1 MQTRQISGRLTFTIL
16 SISLLT
22 VMAGAAM
29 APALWA
35 VKAHFTGKPDLI
47 IQFIVSLPALFI
59 IVTNLCFPLLCRVA
73 KTKSIAVAGLVLYI
87 VSGTGAF
94 FLEDISTI
102 LILRALLGV
111 SVGMIMP
118 LSTGLLSYYF
128 PPEDQSRLMG
138 LCAAMNQAGGVI
150 ATLIAGV
157 LAKVGWNYAFLVYSM
172 GLFVLILVL
181 LFLPNERLDA
191 PKGSGG
197 FIHNLKRF
205 YPSVLGMLLLMIC
218 FFIFPTNFSAVCV
231 KTTNLDPI
239 AVTVIMV
246 ALDVVAALVGV
257 VFGGMMRWFRLSV
270 KYFAP
275 MFFSLGYLCF
285 ALSQSLPSLLAGC
298 LFIGIATGIGVP
310 YLNTI
315 ASIKAGQDAATTV
328 MPLLSAALYAG
339 QFLSPLVAT
348 PACRQILPG
357 QSFRNILDRLCLQR
371 SVPPRSLRHQTLPIT
386 PSKRI
391 ITEYSGLRFRHNDI
405 HLPLIVACCVT
416 SC

>member
-1 MQTRQISGRLTFTIL
+1 MQTKQISGRLTFTIL

-35 VKAHFTGKPDLI
+35 VKAHFADKPDLL

-59 IVTNLCFPLLCRVA
+59 IVTNLCFPLLCRLM

-94 FLEDISTI
+94 FLEDISAI

-128 PPEDQSRLMG
+128 PPEEQSRLMG
-138 LCAAMNQAGGVI
+138 LCAAMNQIGGVI

-172 GLFVLILVL
+172 GLLVLILVF
-181 LFLPNERLDA
+181 LFLPNERLAA
-191 PKGSGG
+191 PKSSRG
-197 FIHNLKRF
+197 FFHNLKRF
-205 YPSVLGMLLLMIC
+205 YPSVTGMLLLMIC

-231 KTTNLDPI
+231 KTTSLDPI
-239 AVTVIMV
+239 AVTIIMV

-257 VFGGMMRWFRLSV
+257 VFGWIMKRFRLSV

-275 MFFSLGYLCF
+275 AFFLLGYLCF
-285 ALSQSLPSLLAGC
+285 AISQSIPSLLAGC
-298 LFIGIATGIGVP
+298 LFIGIANGIGVP

-315 ASIKAGQDAATTV
+315 ASIKAGQEAATTV

-348 PACRQILPG
+348 PLAVKFFPDNNLGIYWIACVFSILFLLEVFLTRHS
-357 QSFRNILDRLCLQR
+357 QS
-371 SVPPRSLRHQTLPIT
+371 LP
-386 PSKRI
+386 
-391 ITEYSGLRFRHNDI
+391 
-405 HLPLIVACCVT
+405 A
-416 SC
+416 

>member
-35 VKAHFTGKPDLI
+35 VKAHFTGKPDLL

-94 FLEDISTI
+94 FLEDISAI

-138 LCAAMNQAGGVI
+138 LCAAMNQIGGVI

-172 GLFVLILVL
+172 GLFVLVLVL

-257 VFGGMMRWFRLSV
+257 VFGGMMRLFRLSV

-275 MFFSLGYLCF
+275 MFFLLGYLCF

-339 QFLSPLVAT
+339 QFLSPLVTTPLAAKFFPDNLSGIYWIACAFSVLFLLEAFAT
-348 PACRQILPG
+348 RRFQSLP
-357 QSFRNILDRLCLQR
+357 
-371 SVPPRSLRHQTLPIT
+371 P
-386 PSKRI
+386 K
-391 ITEYSGLRFRHNDI
+391 E
-405 HLPLIVACCVT
+405 
-416 SC
+416 

>member
-35 VKAHFTGKPDLI
+35 VKAHFTGKPDLL

-73 KTKSIAVAGLVLYI
+73 KTKSIAVAGLVLYV

-94 FLEDISTI
+94 FLEDISAI

-138 LCAAMNQAGGVI
+138 LCAAMNQIGGVI

-172 GLFVLILVL
+172 GLFVLVLVL

-275 MFFSLGYLCF
+275 MFFLLGYLCF

-298 LFIGIATGIGVP
+298 LFIGIANGIGVP

-348 PACRQILPG
+348 PLAAKFFPGNVLGIYWIACAFSVLFLLEVFATRHSQALP
-357 QSFRNILDRLCLQR
+357 
-371 SVPPRSLRHQTLPIT
+371 P
-386 PSKRI
+386 
-391 ITEYSGLRFRHNDI
+391 EE
-405 HLPLIVACCVT
+405 
-416 SC
+416 

>member
-35 VKAHFTGKPDLI
+35 VKAHFTGKPDLL

-73 KTKSIAVAGLVLYI
+73 KTKSIAVTGLVLYV
-87 VSGTGAF
+87 VSGAGAF
-94 FLEDISTI
+94 FLEDISAI

-138 LCAAMNQAGGVI
+138 LCAAMNQIGGVI

-181 LFLPNERLDA
+181 LFLPNERLET

-197 FIHNLKRF
+197 FVRNIKRF

-231 KTTNLDPI
+231 RTTNLDPI
-239 AVTVIMV
+239 AVTIIMV

-257 VFGGMMRWFRLSV
+257 VFGGMMRRFRLSV

-275 MFFSLGYLCF
+275 TSFLLGYLCF
-285 ALSQSLPSLLAGC
+285 ATSQSLPSLLVGC
-298 LFIGIATGIGVP
+298 LFIGIANGIGVP

-348 PACRQILPG
+348 PLAAKFFPGNVLGIYWIACAFSVLFLLEVFATRHSQALP
-357 QSFRNILDRLCLQR
+357 
-371 SVPPRSLRHQTLPIT
+371 P
-386 PSKRI
+386 
-391 ITEYSGLRFRHNDI
+391 EE
-405 HLPLIVACCVT
+405 
-416 SC
+416 

>member
-35 VKAHFTGKPDLI
+35 VKAHFAGKPDLL

-59 IVTNLCFPLLCRVA
+59 IVTNLCFPLLCRIA
-73 KTKSIAVAGLVLYI
+73 KTKSIAVAGLVLYV

-94 FLEDISTI
+94 FLEDISAI
-102 LILRALLGV
+102 LVLRALLGV

-138 LCAAMNQAGGVI
+138 LCAAMNQIGGVI

-181 LFLPNERLDA
+181 LFLPNERLET

-197 FIHNLKRF
+197 FVRNIKRF
-205 YPSVLGMLLLMIC
+205 YPFVLGMLLLMIC

-231 KTTNLDPI
+231 RTTNLDPI
-239 AVTVIMV
+239 AVTIIMV

-257 VFGGMMRWFRLSV
+257 AFGGMMRRFRLSV

-275 MFFSLGYLCF
+275 TFFLLGYLCF
-285 ALSQSLPSLLAGC
+285 ATSPSLPSLLVGC
-298 LFIGIATGIGVP
+298 LFIGIANGVGVP

-348 PACRQILPG
+348 PLAAKFFPGNVLGIYWIACAFSVLFLLEVFATRHSQALP
-357 QSFRNILDRLCLQR
+357 
-371 SVPPRSLRHQTLPIT
+371 P
-386 PSKRI
+386 
-391 ITEYSGLRFRHNDI
+391 EE
-405 HLPLIVACCVT
+405 
-416 SC
+416 

>member
-1 MQTRQISGRLTFTIL
+1 MQTKQISGRLTFTIL

-35 VKAHFTGKPDLI
+35 VKAHFADKPDLL

-59 IVTNLCFPLLCRVA
+59 IVTNLCFPLLCRLM
-73 KTKSIAVAGLVLYI
+73 KTKSIAMAGLVLYI

-94 FLEDISTI
+94 FLEDISAI

-128 PPEDQSRLMG
+128 PPEEQSRLMG
-138 LCAAMNQAGGVI
+138 LCAAMNQIGGVI
-150 ATLIAGV
+150 ATLVAGV

-172 GLFVLILVL
+172 GLFVLILVF
-181 LFLPNERLDA
+181 LFLPNEKLAA
-191 PKGSGG
+191 PKSSGG

-205 YPSVLGMLLLMIC
+205 YPSVTGMLLLMIC

-231 KTTNLDPI
+231 KTTSLDPI
-239 AVTVIMV
+239 AVTIIMV

-257 VFGGMMRWFRLSV
+257 AFGWCMRRFKQYV
-270 KYFAP
+270 KYFSP
-275 MFFSLGYLCF
+275 SFFLLGYLCF
-285 ALSQSLPSLLAGC
+285 AISQSIPSLLVGC
-298 LFIGIATGIGVP
+298 LFIGIANGIGVP

-315 ASIKAGQDAATTV
+315 ASIKAGQEAATTV

-348 PACRQILPG
+348 PLAVKFFPDNNLGIYWIACVFSILFLLEVFLTRHS
-357 QSFRNILDRLCLQR
+357 QS
-371 SVPPRSLRHQTLPIT
+371 LP
-386 PSKRI
+386 
-391 ITEYSGLRFRHNDI
+391 
-405 HLPLIVACCVT
+405 A
-416 SC
+416 

>member
-35 VKAHFTGKPDLI
+35 VKAHFAGKPDLL

-59 IVTNLCFPLLCRVA
+59 IVTNLCFPLLCRIA
-73 KTKSIAVAGLVLYI
+73 KTKSIAVAGLVLYV

-94 FLEDISTI
+94 FLEDISAI
-102 LILRALLGV
+102 LVLRALLGV

-138 LCAAMNQAGGVI
+138 LCAAMNQIGGVI

-157 LAKVGWNYAFLVYSM
+157 LANVGWNYAFLVYSM

-181 LFLPNERLDA
+181 LFLPNERLET

-197 FIHNLKRF
+197 FVRNIKRF

-231 KTTNLDPI
+231 RTTNLDPI
-239 AVTVIMV
+239 AVTIIMV

-257 VFGGMMRWFRLSV
+257 AFGGMMRRFRLSV

-275 MFFSLGYLCF
+275 TFFLLGYLCF
-285 ALSQSLPSLLAGC
+285 ATSPSLPSLLVGC
-298 LFIGIATGIGVP
+298 LFIGIANGVGVP

-348 PACRQILPG
+348 PLAAKFFPGNVLGIYWIACAFSVLFLLEVFATRHSQALP
-357 QSFRNILDRLCLQR
+357 
-371 SVPPRSLRHQTLPIT
+371 P
-386 PSKRI
+386 
-391 ITEYSGLRFRHNDI
+391 EE
-405 HLPLIVACCVT
+405 
-416 SC
+416 

>member
-35 VKAHFTGKPDLI
+35 VKAHFAGKPDLL

-73 KTKSIAVAGLVLYI
+73 KTKSIAVAGLVLYV
-87 VSGTGAF
+87 VSGAGAF
-94 FLEDISTI
+94 FLEDISAI

-138 LCAAMNQAGGVI
+138 LCAAMNQTGGVI

-181 LFLPNERLDA
+181 LFLPNERLDT

-197 FIHNLKRF
+197 FIRNLKRF

-231 KTTNLDPI
+231 RTTDLDPI
-239 AVTVIMV
+239 AVTIIMV
-246 ALDVVAALVGV
+246 ALDVVAALVGL

-275 MFFSLGYLCF
+275 TFFLLGYLCF
-285 ALSQSLPSLLAGC
+285 ATSPSLLSLLVGC
-298 LFIGIATGIGVP
+298 LFIGIANGIGVP

-348 PACRQILPG
+348 PLAAKCFP
-357 QSFRNILDRLCLQR
+357 N
-371 SVPPRSLRHQTLPIT
+371 
-386 PSKRI
+386 
-391 ITEYSGLRFRHNDI
+391 NDLGI
-405 HLPLIVACCVT
+405 YWVACAFSLLFLFEVFVT
-416 SC
+416 RHSQALPPKE

>member
-35 VKAHFTGKPDLI
+35 VKAHFAGKPDLL

-59 IVTNLCFPLLCRVA
+59 IVTNLCFPLLCRIA
-73 KTKSIAVAGLVLYI
+73 KTKSIAVAGLVLYV

-94 FLEDISTI
+94 FLEDISAI
-102 LILRALLGV
+102 LVLRALLGV

-138 LCAAMNQAGGVI
+138 LCAAMNQIGGVI

-181 LFLPNERLDA
+181 LFLPNERLET

-197 FIHNLKRF
+197 FVRNIKRF

-231 KTTNLDPI
+231 RTTNLDPI
-239 AVTVIMV
+239 AVTIIMV

-257 VFGGMMRWFRLSV
+257 VFGGMMRRFRLSV

-275 MFFSLGYLCF
+275 TFFLLGYLCF
-285 ALSQSLPSLLAGC
+285 ATSQSLPSLLVGC
-298 LFIGIATGIGVP
+298 LFIGIANGIGVP

-348 PACRQILPG
+348 PLAAKFFPGNDWGIYWVASAFSLLFLLEVFTTRHSQALP
-357 QSFRNILDRLCLQR
+357 
-371 SVPPRSLRHQTLPIT
+371 P
-386 PSKRI
+386 
-391 ITEYSGLRFRHNDI
+391 EE
-405 HLPLIVACCVT
+405 
-416 SC
+416 

>member
-35 VKAHFTGKPDLI
+35 VNAHFTGKPDLL

-94 FLEDISTI
+94 FLEDISAI

-138 LCAAMNQAGGVI
+138 LCAAMNQIGGVI

-172 GLFVLILVL
+172 GLFVLVLVL

-257 VFGGMMRWFRLSV
+257 VFGGMMRLFRLSV

-275 MFFSLGYLCF
+275 IFFLLGYLCF

-348 PACRQILPG
+348 PIAAKFFLDNLSGIYWIACAFSVLFLLEAFATRRFQSLP
-357 QSFRNILDRLCLQR
+357 
-371 SVPPRSLRHQTLPIT
+371 P
-386 PSKRI
+386 K
-391 ITEYSGLRFRHNDI
+391 E
-405 HLPLIVACCVT
+405 
-416 SC
+416 

>member
-1 MQTRQISGRLTFTIL
+1 MQTKQISGRLTFTIL

-35 VKAHFTGKPDLI
+35 VKTHFADKPDLL

-59 IVTNLCFPLLCRVA
+59 IVTNLCFPFLCRIM
-73 KTKSIAVAGLVLYI
+73 KTKSIAIIGLALYI

-94 FLEDISTI
+94 FLEDISAI

-138 LCAAMNQAGGVI
+138 LCAAMNQIGGVI

-181 LFLPNERLDA
+181 LFLPDERLHS

-197 FIHNLKRF
+197 FFRNLKRF
-205 YPSVLGMLLLMIC
+205 YPSVLGMLLLRIC
-218 FFIFPTNFSAVCV
+218 FFIFPTNFSAICV
-231 KTTNLDPI
+231 KTTSLDPI

-257 VFGGMMRWFRLSV
+257 VFGWIMKRFRLSV

-275 MFFSLGYLCF
+275 AFFLLGYLCF
-285 ALSQSLPSLLAGC
+285 ALSQSIPFLLAGC
-298 LFIGIATGIGVP
+298 LFIGIANGIGVP

-315 ASIKAGQDAATTV
+315 ASIKAGQEAATTV

-339 QFLSPLVAT
+339 QFLSPIVAT
-348 PACRQILPG
+348 PMAAKSFPDNNLGIYWIACVFSILFLLEVFVTRHS
-357 QSFRNILDRLCLQR
+357 QS
-371 SVPPRSLRHQTLPIT
+371 LP
-386 PSKRI
+386 
-391 ITEYSGLRFRHNDI
+391 
-405 HLPLIVACCVT
+405 A
-416 SC
+416 

>member
-35 VKAHFTGKPDLI
+35 VKAHFSGKPDLI

-59 IVTNLCFPLLCRVA
+59 IVTNLCFPFLCRVA
-73 KTKSIAVAGLVLYI
+73 KTKSIAVAGLVLYV

-94 FLEDISTI
+94 FLEDISAI

-138 LCAAMNQAGGVI
+138 LCAAMNQIGGVI

-157 LAKVGWNYAFLVYSM
+157 LAKVGWNYAFLVYSV
-172 GLFVLILVL
+172 GLFVLVLVL

-197 FIHNLKRF
+197 FIHNLKKF

-257 VFGGMMRWFRLSV
+257 VFGGMMRLFRLSV

-275 MFFSLGYLCF
+275 IFFLLGYLCF
-285 ALSQSLPSLLAGC
+285 ATSQSLPSLLAGC
-298 LFIGIATGIGVP
+298 LFIGIANGIGVP

-339 QFLSPLVAT
+339 QFLSPLVVTPLAAKFFPDNLSGIYWIACAFSVLFLLEAFAT
-348 PACRQILPG
+348 RRFQSLP
-357 QSFRNILDRLCLQR
+357 
-371 SVPPRSLRHQTLPIT
+371 P
-386 PSKRI
+386 K
-391 ITEYSGLRFRHNDI
+391 E
-405 HLPLIVACCVT
+405 
-416 SC
+416 

>member
-35 VKAHFTGKPDLI
+35 VKAHFADKPDLL

-94 FLEDISTI
+94 FMEDISAI

-138 LCAAMNQAGGVI
+138 LCAAMNQIGGVI

-197 FIHNLKRF
+197 FFRNLKRF
-205 YPSVLGMLLLMIC
+205 YPSVLGMLLLMIG

-239 AVTVIMV
+239 AVTIIMV
-246 ALDVVAALVGV
+246 ALDVVAVLVGV

-275 MFFSLGYLCF
+275 TFFLLGYLCF
-285 ALSQSLPSLLAGC
+285 AISQSLPSLLVGC
-298 LFIGIATGIGVP
+298 LFIGIANGIGVP

-315 ASIKAGQDAATTV
+315 ASIKAGQEAATTV

-348 PACRQILPG
+348 PLAAKCFP
-357 QSFRNILDRLCLQR
+357 N
-371 SVPPRSLRHQTLPIT
+371 
-386 PSKRI
+386 
-391 ITEYSGLRFRHNDI
+391 NDLGI
-405 HLPLIVACCVT
+405 YWVACAFCILFLLEVFAT
-416 SC
+416 RHSQALPPKE

>member
-35 VKAHFTGKPDLI
+35 VKAHFAGKPDLL

-59 IVTNLCFPLLCRVA
+59 IVTNLCFPLLCRIA
-73 KTKSIAVAGLVLYI
+73 KTKSIAVAGLVLYV

-94 FLEDISTI
+94 FLEDISAI
-102 LILRALLGV
+102 LVLRALLGV

-138 LCAAMNQAGGVI
+138 LCAAMNQIGGVI

-181 LFLPNERLDA
+181 LFLPNERLET

-197 FIHNLKRF
+197 FVRKIKRF

-231 KTTNLDPI
+231 RTTNLDPI
-239 AVTVIMV
+239 AVTIIMV

-257 VFGGMMRWFRLSV
+257 VFGGMMRRFRLSV

-275 MFFSLGYLCF
+275 TSFLLGYLCF
-285 ALSQSLPSLLAGC
+285 ATSQSLPSLLVGC
-298 LFIGIATGIGVP
+298 LFIGIANGVGVP

-315 ASIKAGQDAATTV
+315 ASIKADQDAATTV

-348 PACRQILPG
+348 PLAAKFFPGNVLGIYWIACAFSVLFLLEVFATRHSQALP
-357 QSFRNILDRLCLQR
+357 
-371 SVPPRSLRHQTLPIT
+371 P
-386 PSKRI
+386 
-391 ITEYSGLRFRHNDI
+391 EE
-405 HLPLIVACCVT
+405 
-416 SC
+416 

>member
-35 VKAHFTGKPDLI
+35 VKAHFAGKPDLL

-59 IVTNLCFPLLCRVA
+59 IVTNLCFPLLCRIA
-73 KTKSIAVAGLVLYI
+73 KTKSIAVAGLVLYV

-94 FLEDISTI
+94 FLEDISAI
-102 LILRALLGV
+102 LVLRALLGV

-138 LCAAMNQAGGVI
+138 LCAAMNQIGGVI

-172 GLFVLILVL
+172 GLFVLVLVL

-231 KTTNLDPI
+231 RTTNLDPI

-257 VFGGMMRWFRLSV
+257 VFGGMMRRFRLSV

-275 MFFSLGYLCF
+275 TSFLLGYLCF
-285 ALSQSLPSLLAGC
+285 ATSQSLPSLLVGC
-298 LFIGIATGIGVP
+298 LFIGIANGIGVP

-315 ASIKAGQDAATTV
+315 ASVKAGQDAATTV

-348 PACRQILPG
+348 PLAAKFFPGNVLGIYWIACAFSVLFLLEVFATRHSQALP
-357 QSFRNILDRLCLQR
+357 
-371 SVPPRSLRHQTLPIT
+371 P
-386 PSKRI
+386 
-391 ITEYSGLRFRHNDI
+391 EE
-405 HLPLIVACCVT
+405 
-416 SC
+416 

>member
-35 VKAHFTGKPDLI
+35 EKAHFTGKPDLL

-73 KTKSIAVAGLVLYI
+73 KTKSIAVAGLVLYV

-181 LFLPNERLDA
+181 LFLPNERLDT

-231 KTTNLDPI
+231 RMTNLDPI
-239 AVTVIMV
+239 AVTIIMV
-246 ALDVVAALVGV
+246 ALDVVAALVGL

-275 MFFSLGYLCF
+275 MFFLLGYLCF

-298 LFIGIATGIGVP
+298 LFIGIANGIGVP

-348 PACRQILPG
+348 PLAAKFFSDNLSGIYWIACAFSVLFLLEAFATRRFQSLP
-357 QSFRNILDRLCLQR
+357 
-371 SVPPRSLRHQTLPIT
+371 P
-386 PSKRI
+386 K
-391 ITEYSGLRFRHNDI
+391 E
-405 HLPLIVACCVT
+405 
-416 SC
+416 

>member
-35 VKAHFTGKPDLI
+35 VKAHFAGKPDLL

-59 IVTNLCFPLLCRVA
+59 IVTNLCFPLLCRIA
-73 KTKSIAVAGLVLYI
+73 KTKSIAVAGLVLYV

-94 FLEDISTI
+94 FLEDISAI
-102 LILRALLGV
+102 LVLRALLGV

-138 LCAAMNQAGGVI
+138 LCAAMNQIGGVI

-157 LAKVGWNYAFLVYSM
+157 LANVGWNYAFLVYSM

-181 LFLPNERLDA
+181 LFLPNERLET

-197 FIHNLKRF
+197 FVRNIKRF

-231 KTTNLDPI
+231 RTTNLDPI
-239 AVTVIMV
+239 AVTIIMV

-257 VFGGMMRWFRLSV
+257 AFGGMMRRFRLSV

-275 MFFSLGYLCF
+275 IFFLLGYLCF
-285 ALSQSLPSLLAGC
+285 ATSPSLPSLLVGC
-298 LFIGIATGIGVP
+298 LFIGIANGVGVP

-348 PACRQILPG
+348 PLAAKFFPGNVLGIYWIACAFSVLFLLEVFATRHSQALP
-357 QSFRNILDRLCLQR
+357 
-371 SVPPRSLRHQTLPIT
+371 P
-386 PSKRI
+386 
-391 ITEYSGLRFRHNDI
+391 EE
-405 HLPLIVACCVT
+405 
-416 SC
+416 

>member
-35 VKAHFTGKPDLI
+35 VKAHFADKPDLL

-94 FLEDISTI
+94 FMEDISAI

-138 LCAAMNQAGGVI
+138 LCAAMNQIGGVI

-197 FIHNLKRF
+197 FFRNLKRF

-239 AVTVIMV
+239 AVTIIMV
-246 ALDVVAALVGV
+246 ALDVVAVLVGV

-275 MFFSLGYLCF
+275 TFFLLGYLCF
-285 ALSQSLPSLLAGC
+285 AISQSLPSLLVGC
-298 LFIGIATGIGVP
+298 LFIGIANGIGVP

-315 ASIKAGQDAATTV
+315 ASIKAGQEAATTV

-348 PACRQILPG
+348 PLAAKCFP
-357 QSFRNILDRLCLQR
+357 N
-371 SVPPRSLRHQTLPIT
+371 
-386 PSKRI
+386 
-391 ITEYSGLRFRHNDI
+391 NDLGI
-405 HLPLIVACCVT
+405 YWVACAFCILFLLEVFAT
-416 SC
+416 RHSQALPPKE

>member
-1 MQTRQISGRLTFTIL
+1 
-16 SISLLT
+16 
-22 VMAGAAM
+22 MAGAAM

-35 VKAHFTGKPDLI
+35 VKAHFAGKPDLL

-59 IVTNLCFPLLCRVA
+59 IVTNLCFPLLCRIA
-73 KTKSIAVAGLVLYI
+73 KTKSIAVAGLVLYV

-94 FLEDISTI
+94 FLEDISAI
-102 LILRALLGV
+102 LVLRALLGV

-138 LCAAMNQAGGVI
+138 LCAAMNQIGGVI

-181 LFLPNERLDA
+181 LFLPNERLET

-197 FIHNLKRF
+197 FVRNIKRF

-231 KTTNLDPI
+231 RTTNLDPI
-239 AVTVIMV
+239 AVTIIMV

-257 VFGGMMRWFRLSV
+257 VFGGMMRRFRLSV

-275 MFFSLGYLCF
+275 TFFLLGYLCF
-285 ALSQSLPSLLAGC
+285 ATSPSLPSLLVGC
-298 LFIGIATGIGVP
+298 LFIGIANGVGVP
-310 YLNTI
+310 YLNMI

-348 PACRQILPG
+348 PLAAKFFPGNVLGIYWIACAFSVLFLLEVFATRHSQALP
-357 QSFRNILDRLCLQR
+357 
-371 SVPPRSLRHQTLPIT
+371 P
-386 PSKRI
+386 
-391 ITEYSGLRFRHNDI
+391 EE
-405 HLPLIVACCVT
+405 
-416 SC
+416 

>member
-35 VKAHFTGKPDLI
+35 VKAHFTGKPDLL

-73 KTKSIAVAGLVLYI
+73 KTKSIAVAGLVLYV

-94 FLEDISTI
+94 FLEDISAI

-111 SVGMIMP
+111 SVGTIMP

-138 LCAAMNQAGGVI
+138 LCTAMNQAGGVI
-150 ATLIAGV
+150 ATLSAGV
-157 LAKVGWNYAFLVYSM
+157 LAKVGWNYTFLVYSM

-239 AVTVIMV
+239 AVTVILV

-257 VFGGMMRWFRLSV
+257 VFGGMMRLFRLSV

-275 MFFSLGYLCF
+275 IFFLLGYLCF
-285 ALSQSLPSLLAGC
+285 ATSPSLPSLLVGC
-298 LFIGIATGIGVP
+298 LFIGIANGIGFP

-348 PACRQILPG
+348 LLAAKFFPDNLSGIYWIACAFSILFLLEAFATRRF
-357 QSFRNILDRLCLQR
+357 QSL
-371 SVPPRSLRHQTLPIT
+371 PP
-386 PSKRI
+386 K
-391 ITEYSGLRFRHNDI
+391 E
-405 HLPLIVACCVT
+405 
-416 SC
+416 

>member
-1 MQTRQISGRLTFTIL
+1 MQTKQISGRLTFTIL

-35 VKAHFTGKPDLI
+35 VKAHFADKPDLL

-59 IVTNLCFPLLCRVA
+59 IVTNLCFPLLCRLM

-94 FLEDISTI
+94 FLEDISAI

-138 LCAAMNQAGGVI
+138 LCAAMNQIGGVI

-172 GLFVLILVL
+172 GLFVLILVF
-181 LFLPNERLDA
+181 LFLPNEKLAA
-191 PKGSGG
+191 PKSSGG

-205 YPSVLGMLLLMIC
+205 YPSVTGMLLLMIC

-231 KTTNLDPI
+231 KTTSLDPI
-239 AVTVIMV
+239 AVTIIMV

-257 VFGGMMRWFRLSV
+257 AFGWCMRRFKQYV
-270 KYFAP
+270 KYFSP
-275 MFFSLGYLCF
+275 SFFLLGYLCF
-285 ALSQSLPSLLAGC
+285 AISQSVPSLLAGC
-298 LFIGIATGIGVP
+298 LFIGIANGIGVP

-315 ASIKAGQDAATTV
+315 ASIKAGQEAATTV

-348 PACRQILPG
+348 PLAVKFFPDNNLGIYWIACVFSILFLLEVFLTRHS
-357 QSFRNILDRLCLQR
+357 QS
-371 SVPPRSLRHQTLPIT
+371 LP
-386 PSKRI
+386 
-391 ITEYSGLRFRHNDI
+391 
-405 HLPLIVACCVT
+405 A
-416 SC
+416 

>member
-1 MQTRQISGRLTFTIL
+1 MQTKQISGRLTFTIL

-35 VKAHFTGKPDLI
+35 VKTHFADKPDLL

-59 IVTNLCFPLLCRVA
+59 IVTNLCFPFLCRIM
-73 KTKSIAVAGLVLYI
+73 KTKGIAIIGLALYI

-94 FLEDISTI
+94 FLEDISAI

-138 LCAAMNQAGGVI
+138 LCAAMNQIGGVI

-181 LFLPNERLDA
+181 LFLPGERLHS

-197 FIHNLKRF
+197 FFRNLKRF

-218 FFIFPTNFSAVCV
+218 FFIFPTNFSAICV
-231 KTTNLDPI
+231 KTTSLDPI
-239 AVTVIMV
+239 AVTIIMV

-257 VFGGMMRWFRLSV
+257 VFGGMMRLFRLSV
-270 KYFAP
+270 KYFSPA
-275 MFFSLGYLCF
+275 FFLLGYLCL
-285 ALSQSLPSLLAGC
+285 AISQSISSLLAGC
-298 LFIGIATGIGVP
+298 LFIGIANGIGVP

-315 ASIKAGQDAATTV
+315 ASIKAGQEAATTV

-348 PACRQILPG
+348 PLAVKFFPDNNLGIYWIACVFSILFLLEVFLTRHS
-357 QSFRNILDRLCLQR
+357 QS
-371 SVPPRSLRHQTLPIT
+371 LP
-386 PSKRI
+386 
-391 ITEYSGLRFRHNDI
+391 
-405 HLPLIVACCVT
+405 A
-416 SC
+416 